1 MNSNVFINCILAIGC
16 VFALY
21 AIKTKSTTSDKIIE
35 TLISFYIVPSLWV
48 IAYLTIPYMIMKVTT
63 EKIMK
68 RFITRRNDS
77 Q

>member
-1 MNSNVFINCILAIGC
+1 MDFNVFINCLLALGC

-21 AIKTKSTTSDKIIE
+21 AIKTKSATSDKIIE
-35 TLISFYIVPSLWV
+35 TLISFYIVPTLWV
-48 IAYLTIPYMIMKVTT
+48 IAYLTIPYVITKVTT
-63 EKIMK
+63 EKIIK